1 MPCLESTC
9 SIFSTYTAL
18 ISDSDLSNETNKR
31 TSLHCKPLTR
41 SKNEDKSK
49 ITTLLQI
56 TLCGQISPIK
66 KEENTPSS
74 PIVCIHCR
82 QLLFLNSCPTVH
94 LETQLQ
100 LISTEDAHRRPKT
113 YDNVPHPIPSI
124 RLTYSSE

>member
-41 SKNEDKSK
+41 SKNEDT
-49 ITTLLQI
+49 ILLQS
-56 TLCGQISPIK
+56 TLHGHISPIK
-66 KEENTPSS
+66 KEENTPFN

-94 LETQLQ
+94 LATQLQ

-124 RLTYSSE
+124 RPTYSCE

>member
-18 ISDSDLSNETNKR
+18 ISDSDLSNETNNR

-56 TLCGQISPIK
+56 TLHGRISPIK

-94 LETQLQ
+94 LATQLQ
-100 LISTEDAHRRPKT
+100 LISTEDAHKRPKT
-113 YDNVPHPIPSI
+113 YDNVPHPIQSI
-124 RLTYSSE
+124 RPTFGSE